1 MNRVVH
7 FELPADNPE
16 RAVEFYKKSF
26 GWQIQKW
33 PGPQDYWLVTT
44 GADGDPGINGGILR
58 RQHPGAGTCNT
69 VSVASVDDAVATITK
84 NGGKVALAKMADSW
98 RGLSGLLHGHGRKC
112 VRSAATGREREIDW
126 LLRKLDSIRVNEF
139 GAVPGSMGRVKF
151 DTAWNDTAFSFSHR
165 CAFTIL

>member
-1 MNRVVH
+1 MNRIVH

-44 GADGDPGINGGILR
+44 GDPGINGGILR

-69 VSVASVDDAVATITK
+69 VRVPSVDDAVATVTK
-84 NGGKVALAKMADSW
+84 NGGKVAVAKMPIPGVGYLAYCTDTE
-98 RGLSGLLHGHGRKC
+98 GN
-112 VRSAATGREREIDW
+112 V
-126 LLRKLDSIRVNEF
+126 F
-139 GAVPGSMGRVKF
+139 GVMQPDANAK
-151 DTAWNDTAFSFSHR
+151 
-165 CAFTIL
+165 

>member
-16 RAVEFYKKSF
+16 RAVEFYKKAF

-69 VSVASVDDAVATITK
+69 VRVPSVDDAVATITK
-84 NGGKVALAKMADSW
+84 NGGKVAVAKMPIPGVGYLAYCTDTE
-98 RGLSGLLHGHGRKC
+98 GN
-112 VRSAATGREREIDW
+112 V
-126 LLRKLDSIRVNEF
+126 F
-139 GAVPGSMGRVKF
+139 GVMRPDANAK
-151 DTAWNDTAFSFSHR
+151 
-165 CAFTIL
+165 

>member
-1 MNRVVH
+1 MNRIVH

-69 VSVASVDDAVATITK
+69 VRVPSVDDAVATITK
-84 NGGKVALAKMADSW
+84 NGGKVAVAKMPIPAW
-98 RGLSGLLHGHGRKC
+98 AIWLTARIRKGMC
-112 VRSAATGREREIDW
+112 LECCNQTRTQNSLAEG
-126 LLRKLDSIRVNEF
+126 
-139 GAVPGSMGRVKF
+139 
-151 DTAWNDTAFSFSHR
+151 
-165 CAFTIL
+165 

>member
-7 FELPADNPE
+7 FELPADN
-16 RAVEFYKKSF
+16 RARVEFYKKSF

-84 NGGKVALAKMADSW
+84 NGGKVALAKMAVPGVSYLAYCTDTE
-98 RGLSGLLHGHGRKC
+98 GNVFGVLQPD
-112 VRSAATGREREIDW
+112 ANREIDW
-126 LLRKLDSIRVNEF
+126 LLRKLDLIRVNEF
-139 GAVPGSMGRVKF
+139 RAVPGSMGRVDF
-151 DTAWNDTAFSFSHR
+151 R
-165 CAFTIL
+165 YCLG

>member
-1 MNRVVH
+1 MNRIVH

-16 RAVEFYKKSF
+16 RAVEFYKKAF

-69 VSVASVDDAVATITK
+69 VGVPSVDDAVATITK
-84 NGGKVALAKMADSW
+84 MAEKW
-98 RGLSGLLHGHGRKC
+98 RSQRC
-112 VRSAATGREREIDW
+112 RFRAWAIW
-126 LLRKLDSIRVNEF
+126 LIARTQKGMCLE
-139 GAVPGSMGRVKF
+139 
-151 DTAWNDTAFSFSHR
+151 
-165 CAFTIL
+165 